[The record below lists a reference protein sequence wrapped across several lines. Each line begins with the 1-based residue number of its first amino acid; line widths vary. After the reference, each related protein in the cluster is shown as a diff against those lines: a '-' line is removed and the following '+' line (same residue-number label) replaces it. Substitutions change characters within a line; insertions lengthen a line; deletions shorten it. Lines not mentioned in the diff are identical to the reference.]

1 MKLATPEQ
9 MKAIDAS
16 AITEYGIPGILLMEN
31 AASAVTA
38 EALSM
43 LGGRKD
49 AVVLLIAGS
58 GNNGGDAFAAAR
70 QLHGRGVCTEV
81 YLLGDKAATAG
92 EAGTNLGILEKTG
105 IRIIEISDA
114 AVPESLLADMKRA
127 QLIIDGIFGTG
138 LSREV
143 DGLAGKVIEMINMS
157 GKPVLSIDI
166 PSGIDGRTGSVKGV
180 CINATATVT
189 FCLPKIGL
197 VLHPGCEHTGRL
209 VVADIS
215 IPPCVLENSYI
226 TTEIIEAGCVSKMI
240 PVRPANSNKGDF
252 GRVLLVTGST
262 GMTGSGCLASMAA
275 LRSGAGLVYAGV
287 PKSLAPIYG
296 SVLKEPV
303 ILPLEDNGS
312 GSLAVECAGEILVQM
327 KRMSVAAIGPGLTAS
342 NSISQIVGRIVRE
355 STIPLVLDADALN
368 VIGSNTAILKGLGI
382 QAVLTPHP
390 GEMARLTGLSIHD
403 IQADRIGAAKAFAMD
418 YRVIVVLKG
427 SRTIV
432 ALPNGHIYVNST
444 GNAGMATAG
453 AGDALTGIIAGLI
466 AQGADAE
473 EAAIAGV
480 FLHGLAGDAAAGRI
494 GVHGMVTGDIIDSL
508 PQAIKSITG
517 GMPY

>member
-16 AITEYGIPGILLMEN
+16 AITEYGIPGIVLMEN
-31 AASAVTA
+31 AAIAVTA

-43 LGGRKD
+43 LGSRKD
-49 AVVLLIAGS
+49 AFVLLIAGS
-58 GNNGGDAFAAAR
+58 GNNGGDAFAIAR
-70 QLHGRGVCTEV
+70 QLHSKGVCTAV
-81 YLLGDKAATAG
+81 YLLGEKAAAAG
-92 EAGTNLGILEKTG
+92 DAGINLNILEKTG
-105 IRIIEISDA
+105 ISVIEIAGSGL
-114 AVPESLLADMKRA
+114 PESLLADLGKA
-127 QLIIDGIFGTG
+127 QLIIDGLFGTG
-138 LSREV
+138 LSRKV
-143 DGLAGKVIEMINMS
+143 DGTAGQVIEMVNAS

-166 PSGIDGRTGSVKGV
+166 PSGVDGRDGSIKGV
-180 CINATATVT
+180 CINAAATVT

-215 IPPCVLENSYI
+215 IPPRVLERSNI
-226 TTEIIEAGCVSKMI
+226 TTEFIDAGCVSKII
-240 PVRPANSNKGDF
+240 PARPANSNKGDF

-275 LRSGAGLVYAGV
+275 LRSGAGLVYTGV

-296 SVLKEPV
+296 SSLKEPV

-312 GSLAVECAGEILVQM
+312 GSLAIECAEQILVQM
-327 KRMSVAAIGPGLTAS
+327 RRMNVAAIGPGLTAS
-342 NSISQIVGRIVRE
+342 NSISQIVGRIIRE

-368 VIGSNTAILKGLGI
+368 VIGGDTSILKGVGI
-382 QAVLTPHP
+382 QMVLTPHP

-403 IQADRIGAAKAFAMD
+403 IQADRIGTAKKFAVD
-418 YRVIVVLKG
+418 HRVIVVLKG

-432 ALPNGHIYVNST
+432 ALPNGRVFVNST

-453 AGDALTGIIAGLI
+453 AGDTLTGIIAGLI

-473 EAAIAGV
+473 EAATAGV
-480 FLHGLAGDAAAGRI
+480 FLHGLAGDAAAERLGM
-494 GVHGMVTGDIIDSL
+494 HGMVAGDILDSL
-508 PQAIKSITG
+508 PQAIKRVLI
-517 GMPY
+517 

>member
-16 AITEYGIPGILLMEN
+16 AITEYGIPGIVLMEN
-31 AASAVTA
+31 AATAVTA
-38 EALSM
+38 EALFM
-43 LGGRKD
+43 LGSRKD
-49 AVVLLIAGS
+49 AAVLLIAGG
-58 GNNGGDAFAAAR
+58 GNNGGDAFAVAR
-70 QLHGRGVCTEV
+70 QLHGRGIPTAV
-81 YLLGDKAATAG
+81 YLLGDKAAVAG
-92 EAGTNLGILEKTG
+92 DARINLDILEKIG
-105 IRIIEISDA
+105 IRVMEMAGA
-114 AVPESLLADMKRA
+114 ALPESFPADMEKA
-127 QLIIDGIFGTG
+127 QLIIDGLFGTG
-138 LSREV
+138 LTRKV
-143 DGLAGKVIEMINMS
+143 GGLAGQVIEKVNAS

-166 PSGIDGRTGSVKGV
+166 PSGIDGRDGFIKGA
-180 CINATATVT
+180 CINAAATVT

-215 IPPCVLENSYI
+215 IPACAVENINI
-226 TTEIIEAGCVSKMI
+226 TAELIDTARVSRMI

-275 LRSGAGLVYAGV
+275 LRSGAGLVYTGV

-312 GSLAVECAGEILVQM
+312 GSLAVECAGEILAQM
-327 KRMSVAAIGPGLTAS
+327 RRMSVAAIGPGLTAS
-342 NSISQIVGRIVRE
+342 NNISQIVGRIVRE

-368 VIGSNTAILKGLGI
+368 VIGGNTAILKGLGT
-382 QAVLTPHP
+382 QVVLTPHP

-403 IQADRIGAAKAFAMD
+403 IQADRIGTAKKFAVKF
-418 YRVIVVLKG
+418 RVIVVLKG

-432 ALPNGHIYVNST
+432 ALPNGHVYVNST

-473 EAAIAGV
+473 EAAVAGV
-480 FLHGLAGDAAAGRI
+480 FLHGLAGDAAADRLGL
-494 GVHGMVTGDIIDSL
+494 HGMLAGDVIDSL
-508 PQAIKSITG
+508 PQAIKKAVT
-517 GMPY
+517 